1 VDHELTPMRSSL
13 NKWLALEIKFITFLS
28 DVASLVWGKI
38 DVELRIITSNLIF
51 KSNFLKVKS
60 K

>member
-1 VDHELTPMRSSL
+1 MNHELTHMRSSL

-38 DVELRIITSNLIF
+38 DVELRIIISII
-51 KSNFLKVKS
+51 
-60 K
+60 